1 MYVSYH
7 IDKKMM
13 KIYNI
18 YVYSSQKKNKL
29 NDQVQ
34 KGYIVKY

>member
-7 IDKKMM
+7 VDKNMM

-18 YVYSSQKKNKL
+18 YVYSSQKS
-29 NDQVQ
+29 DQVQ
-34 KGYIVKY
+34 KGYIVKYWT